1 MSYTKTFYGQE
12 QNMEKLRQLL
22 QKISSERNPITR
34 LGLMDE
40 MRTKLNE
47 EYKKTFKEVEKWKR

>member
-1 MSYTKTFYGQE
+1 
-12 QNMEKLRQLL
+12 MEKLRQLA
-22 QKISSERNPITR
+22 QKISGEKNPSTR
-34 LGLMDE
+34 LGLMDD